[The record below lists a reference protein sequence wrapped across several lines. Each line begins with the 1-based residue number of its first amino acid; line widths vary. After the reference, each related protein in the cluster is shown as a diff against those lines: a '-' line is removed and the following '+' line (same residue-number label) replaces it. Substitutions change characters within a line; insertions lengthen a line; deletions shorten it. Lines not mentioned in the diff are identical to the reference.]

1 MATVVDLRRQVARD
15 LDQPLVEGDIP
26 ESGVFWTRREVNQ
39 WLNEAYRHIYAKLA
53 EIEAPWLVTEAT
65 GTYTSGSR
73 FMAIRDAD
81 PDDTTGGLLSIDH
94 DPLKIAGIFDI
105 TGDSTEY
112 GTRIRYM
119 PYNQFE
125 AYRSSVSRQGGA
137 PSANVAGW
145 TWWGHEPMNISLY
158 PLPSG
163 NVELRIRFIPGTP
176 TVMRRRGVGREDEV
190 SRGARYRELG
200 ISGSLYD
207 IPVSI
212 PANFHDI
219 LPAYAVVKAKQ
230 KEESDYRDHQ
240 RRYEELLAQLLQS
253 AEERQ
258 VESSRSVFVS
268 DSSDYGHVDSW

>member
-1 MATVVDLRRQVARD
+1 MATAKELRQQVARD

-26 ESGVFWTRREVNQ
+26 ESGVFWTRHEVNQ

-105 TGDSTEY
+105 TGYSTEY

-125 AYRSSVSRQGGA
+125 AYRSSVSR
-137 PSANVAGW
+137 
-145 TWWGHEPMNISLY
+145 
-158 PLPSG
+158 
-163 NVELRIRFIPGTP
+163 IPGTP
-176 TVMRRRGVGREDEV
+176 TILNRKAGGADDVFRGPRFGQLGFGRRNLDT
-190 SRGARYRELG
+190 
-200 ISGSLYD
+200 
-207 IPVSI
+207 PVSI

-268 DSSDYGHVDSW
+268 DSSDYGHIDSW

>member
-125 AYRSSVSRQGGA
+125 AYRSSVSRQGGT
-137 PSANVAGW
+137 PPANVAGW

>member
-1 MATVVDLRRQVARD
+1 MATAKELRQQVARD
-15 LDQPLVEGDIP
+15 LDQPLVEGDVP
-26 ESGVFWTRREVNQ
+26 RSGVFWTRHEVNQ

-125 AYRSSVSRQGGA
+125 AYRSSVSRQGGT
-137 PSANVAGW
+137 PPANVAGW

-163 NVELRIRFIPGTP
+163 NIELRIRFVPGTP
-176 TVMRRRGVGREDEV
+176 TVLVRSNFGEDDVFRGGRFLSDLAI
-190 SRGARYRELG
+190 SDGAE
-200 ISGSLYD
+200 
-207 IPVSI
+207 PVSI

>member
-1 MATVVDLRRQVARD
+1 MATVVELRRQVARD
-15 LDQPLVEGDIP
+15 LDQPLVEDDIP
-26 ESGVFWTRREVNQ
+26 ESGVFWTRHEVNQ

>member
-15 LDQPLVEGDIP
+15 LDQPLVEDDIP
-26 ESGVFWTRREVNQ
+26 ESGVFWTRHEVNQ

>member
-1 MATVVDLRRQVARD
+1 MATVVELRRQVARD
-15 LDQPLVEGDIP
+15 LDQPLVEDDIP
-26 ESGVFWTRREVNQ
+26 ESGVFWTRHEVNQ

-125 AYRSSVSRQGGA
+125 AYRSSVSRQGGT
-137 PSANVAGW
+137 PPANVAGW

-163 NVELRIRFIPGTP
+163 NIELRIRFIPGTP
-176 TVMRRRGVGREDEV
+176 TILNRKAGGADDVFRGPRFGQLGFGRRNLDT
-190 SRGARYRELG
+190 
-200 ISGSLYD
+200 
-207 IPVSI
+207 PVSI

>member
-1 MATVVDLRRQVARD
+1 MATVVELRQQVARD

-26 ESGVFWTRREVNQ
+26 ESGVFWTRNEVNQ

-53 EIEAPWLVTEAT
+53 EIEAPWLVTEET

-73 FMAIRDAD
+73 FIAIRDAD

-105 TGDSTEY
+105 TGDSTKY

-125 AYRSSVSRQGGA
+125 AHRSSVSEQSRTLA
-137 PSANVAGW
+137 ANVAGW

-163 NVELRIRFIPGTP
+163 NIELRVRFIPGTP
-176 TVMRRRGVGREDEV
+176 TVMRRRGAGREDEV

-200 ISGSLYD
+200 ASGNLHD

-268 DSSDYGHVDSW
+268 DSSDYGHIDSW

>member
-1 MATVVDLRRQVARD
+1 
-15 LDQPLVEGDIP
+15 
-26 ESGVFWTRREVNQ
+26 
-39 WLNEAYRHIYAKLA
+39 
-53 EIEAPWLVTEAT
+53 
-65 GTYTSGSR
+65 
-73 FMAIRDAD
+73 
-81 PDDTTGGLLSIDH
+81 
-94 DPLKIAGIFDI
+94 
-105 TGDSTEY
+105 
-112 GTRIRYM
+112 
-119 PYNQFE
+119 
-125 AYRSSVSRQGGA
+125 
-137 PSANVAGW
+137 
-145 TWWGHEPMNISLY
+145 MNISLY

-176 TVMRRRGVGREDEV
+176 TVLVRSNFGEDDVFRGGRFLSDLAI
-190 SRGARYRELG
+190 SDGAE
-200 ISGSLYD
+200 
-207 IPVSI
+207 PVSI

>member
-1 MATVVDLRRQVARD
+1 MATAKELRQQVARD

-26 ESGVFWTRREVNQ
+26 RSGVFWTRSEVNQ

-73 FMAIRDAD
+73 FIAIRDAA
-81 PDDTTGGLLSIDH
+81 PDDPTGGLLSIAH

-105 TGDSTEY
+105 TGDSTKY

-125 AYRSSVSRQGGA
+125 AHRSSVSEQSRTLA
-137 PSANVAGW
+137 ANVAGW

-176 TVMRRRGVGREDEV
+176 TVLVRSNFGEDDVFRGGRFLSDLAI
-190 SRGARYRELG
+190 SDGAE
-200 ISGSLYD
+200 
-207 IPVSI
+207 PVSI